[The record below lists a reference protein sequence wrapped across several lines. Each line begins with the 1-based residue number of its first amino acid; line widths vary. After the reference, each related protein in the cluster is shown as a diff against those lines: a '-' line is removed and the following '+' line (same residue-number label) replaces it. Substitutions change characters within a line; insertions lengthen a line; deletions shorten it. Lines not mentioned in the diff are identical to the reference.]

1 MLQNRAGGQARKREA
16 RPSPEPLPP
25 GEGRGGT
32 AAMGKSNGQGGG
44 AARSA
49 QREDTAPQDV
59 QHFHVAVG
67 DQRSPDGQAR
77 SAWPN
82 KGRGRLACPNPPC
95 VSIAALGAGSRYSER
110 GRGGS
115 VPQLPQAAPDCP
127 QALARSLTSRAG
139 LLRSPAFTP
148 EVVPGTRLDN
158 RMRPASAVP
167 PVRDEMGGAGRPG
180 PVCGGMARDET
191 FNRAAQPGASPRPAR
206 VEAGAA
212 GRNRGRGPKGTPE
225 TASLSS

>member
-1 MLQNRAGGQARKREA
+1 MCHRTWAGGQARKREA

-32 AAMGKSNGQGGG
+32 AAMGKSSGQGGG

-49 QREDTAPQDV
+49 KREDTAPQDV

-67 DQRSPDGQAR
+67 DQWSPNGQAR

-95 VSIAALGAGSRYSER
+95 VSIAA
-110 GRGGS
+110 
-115 VPQLPQAAPDCP
+115 P
-127 QALARSLTSRAG
+127 RAG
-139 LLRSPAFTP
+139 ISLFYERQRFMLYLPTLRAP
-148 EVVPGTRLDN
+148 L
-158 RMRPASAVP
+158 ASAVP

-206 VEAGAA
+206 VEAGLA
-212 GRNRGRGPKGTPE
+212 GRNRGRGPKGTPGSVYDLAE
-225 TASLSS
+225 TIVS